1 MTEFTVDTKS
11 AEVSAMMAQTQRIA
25 DIDAGGDNMRAKG
38 DKYLPQFPQED
49 DASYKAR
56 KDSTWLFNGVRKTVK
71 DMTGK
76 LFAKPVTLA
85 QPDDNPLNELMS
97 NVDMEG
103 RDLSNFG
110 QDVFKAGLKRGLS
123 FIMVDAPR
131 REGEFTAGQAQELG
145 LRPSMTLLPLDC
157 VIGWQWVNINNR
169 PQLTQFRIAET
180 AEDPGRTE
188 FSDETVEQVR
198 VLDLIDGRV
207 QVRIYRS
214 QSAGNGPATSA
225 SGLELVETYTT
236 DQTEIM
242 VTPFYTDRTG
252 FLTALSPLDDLAE
265 VNLAHWR
272 SQSDQ
277 ANIMH
282 HARAPMKYFHGYTAE
297 DMTAFTE
304 SPGYAFVN
312 SNEAA
317 EAGVIEHSGQAIAAG
332 RTELKDMEFQM
343 QAMGLQLVIS
353 KTGNNTATGDSI
365 DEGKANG
372 TLTTW
377 ADNLKDAL
385 EIAAGWMADLAGV
398 AAETDVFVNKQFAA
412 LDHLTMDQVRDMY
425 VNGVIS
431 KHTYIQEGRRR
442 GVLDESVDAAD
453 EEERIGEEGIDGVD
467 EVTDADDAI

>member
-1 MTEFTVDTKS
+1 MLAATK
-11 AEVSAMMAQTQRIA
+11 RIV
-25 DIDAGGDNMRAKG
+25 DIDAGGDAMRKAGKT
-38 DKYLPQFPQED
+38 YLPQFPQED
-49 DASYKAR
+49 DDSYNARLAS
-56 KDSTWLFNGVRKTVK
+56 SWLFNGIRKTVK

-76 LFAKPVTLA
+76 LFGKPVTLA
-85 QPDDNPLNELMS
+85 MPDDNPLTDIMS
-97 NVDMEG
+97 NVDLEG
-103 RDLSNFG
+103 RDLSNFA
-110 QDVFKAGLKRGLS
+110 QDVFKAGLKQGIS

-131 REGEFTAGQAQELG
+131 RPDGELTAGQVAAMG
-145 LRPSMTLLPLDC
+145 MRPSMTLVPLTS
-157 VIGWQWVNINNR
+157 VIGWQWKNINNK
-169 PQLTQFRIAET
+169 PQLVQFRIAET
-180 AEDPGRTE
+180 AEDPDRVE
-188 FSDETVEQVR
+188 FSDEVVDQVR

-207 QVRIYRS
+207 QVRIYRTV
-214 QSAGNGPATSA
+214 SATNKGSATV
-225 SGLELVETYTT
+225 SGLQLVDTYTT

-242 VTPFYTDRTG
+242 LTPFYTDRVG
-252 FLTALSPLDDLAE
+252 YLAAVSPLDDLAE
-265 VNLAHWR
+265 INLAHWR

-282 HARAPMKYFHGYTAE
+282 HARAPMKFFHGYTAE
-297 DMTAFTE
+297 DMVAFTE

-317 EAGVIEHSGQAIAAG
+317 EAGVIEHSGQAIGAG

-385 EIAAGWMADLAGV
+385 EIAVGWMADLAGV
-398 AAETDVFVNKQFAA
+398 TADTDVFVNKQFAA
-412 LDHLTMDQVRDMY
+412 LDHLTMDQVRDMFA
-425 VNGVIS
+425 NSVIS
-431 KHTYIQEGRRR
+431 KHTYIQEARRR

-467 EVTDADDAI
+467 LVGIGEPLTGSDIAAVSDRVG